1 MYTACA
7 DSKIIRDSRTRRG
20 GRSFDL
26 LMLALLTPVTILYW
40 RLKLYL
46 EPGKEVICPALW
58 WKPGI
63 WQICHPECLLAIQEG
78 YEGTPKQKIH
88 ISTLW
93 HTKAENP
100 YFNSVLDI
108 DSGNIEKH
116 NSKFLWIIFL
126 FLSLRFNIEKTGKG
140 YYTGRVWRA
149 LQKIYRVYWKAQ
161 FKIFMNYIFI
171 FVPKIYQRSNLES
184 DVYSVRRFQNYLG
197 FTNQARKLWRA
208 CQP

>member
-1 MYTACA
+1 MRRFQNYPGFTDQERQSFLQFIDCGFVDACDYT
-7 DSKIIRDSRTRRG
+7 I
-20 GRSFDL
+20 
-26 LMLALLTPVTILYW
+26 LTPVTILRTRKGGHLSSSLVKAWNLTNLSSWMSISYTGRVW
-40 RLKLYL
+40 R
-46 EPGKEVICPALW
+46 
-58 WKPGI
+58 
-63 WQICHPECLLAIQEG
+63 
-78 YEGTPKQKIH
+78 
-88 ISTLW
+88 

-100 YFNSVLDI
+100 HFNSVLDI

-126 FLSLRFNIEKTGKG
+126 FLSLRINIEKTGKG

-184 DVYSVRRFQNYLG
+184 DVYSVRRFQNYPG